1 MPMKILFVCYGN
13 ICRSPLAEGIL
24 RHKALRAGLDIEFDS
39 AATSR
44 WHIGE
49 KPDRRAIKT
58 ASENGVDIAY
68 QRGRQVEKSDF
79 NDFDMIVA
87 MDRANYADLIKM
99 LDDQTERQKIY
110 LFMNIAYPDSLEDVH
125 DPYYDGTFQE
135 VFDVIDKA
143 GDIIIE
149 NLKKKV

>member
-1 MPMKILFVCYGN
+1 MKILFVCYGN

-24 RHKALRAGLDIEFDS
+24 QHKANEAGLHFDFDS
-39 AATSR
+39 AATSG

-58 ASENGVDIAY
+58 AALNGIDISY
-68 QRGRQVEKSDF
+68 QRARQVQRSDF
-79 NDFDMIVA
+79 KDFDMIVA
-87 MDRANYADLIKM
+87 MDRANYADLLKM
-99 LDDQTERQKIY
+99 SDEESDRQKVH
-110 LFMNIAYPDSLEDVH
+110 LFMNIAYPDSHEDVH

-135 VFDVIDKA
+135 VFNVIDKA

-149 NLKKKV
+149 NFKKKS